1 MDALSRFKAKA
12 GRRHPEG
19 IFLLGEL
26 SGGRKRMTRWATQ
39 YSYPVR
45 ANCGGT
51 WCVGTWFLTIMM
63 MIPGLLSLSSAL
75 AATGEGSLETQ
86 KPTVLRLSLDDAIAM
101 FLRQNLDV
109 LKTKYG
115 IDAAKAQQI
124 TAGLFPN
131 PELSINTL
139 SAYTQD
145 CNLSKCGGI
154 MPVISQ
160 LFLVAGKRGFRVESA
175 EFGTQSAEAGFE
187 DTLRQLSF
195 AVKDTYYRLQV
206 GRRLLADDE
215 QRSSRIN
222 GAIEKLIGAP
232 TKMQDPE
239 DLIRLQIRAVK
250 TQGDIIR
257 DIQQIDSDRS
267 DLLLLLTL
275 PPETELALTTDLTF
289 QPIDPDIVALKKR
302 VEDARPDLRAKRLLL
317 AKRRSESKLAIAN
330 QYPDV
335 TVDLGY
341 NVQGPQGP
349 DNQQQWTINLGM
361 PIPVF
366 DRNQGGIKEAAT
378 KVHIAE
384 ADLRKTLNEVHHQI
398 NTVYRHLGQSRL
410 LVETYRAGAF
420 EATQALFDRVEN
432 DFHAG
437 KTTILHLLD
446 AFRTK
451 IDIDKTYIKA
461 LYEYQRDILLLES
474 AVGQPIS

>member
-1 MDALSRFKAKA
+1 
-12 GRRHPEG
+12 
-19 IFLLGEL
+19 
-26 SGGRKRMTRWATQ
+26 MTRGWATP
-39 YSYPVR
+39 YPYPVR
-45 ANCGGT
+45 DTRGWT
-51 WCVGTWFLTIMM
+51 WCGETWFLTMV
-63 MIPGLLSLSSAL
+63 MIIAGVLSLNPAV
-75 AATGEGSLETQ
+75 AATGEESLKKQ
-86 KPTVLRLSLDDAIAM
+86 NSTVLRLSLDDAIAL
-101 FLRQNLDV
+101 FLRQNLD
-109 LKTKYG
+109 LLQTKYG
-115 IDAAKAQQI
+115 IDTAKAKRI

-195 AVKDTYYRLQV
+195 AVKDAYYRVQV
-206 GRRLLADDE
+206 GHRLLEDDE

-222 GAIEKLIGAP
+222 GAIEKLGGTLAK
-232 TKMQDPE
+232 TQNPE

-250 TQGDIIR
+250 THANIIR

-267 DLLLLLTL
+267 DLLLLLAL
-275 PPETELALTTDLTF
+275 SPETELELTTDLTF
-289 QPIDPDIVALKKR
+289 EPIAPDIVALKKR

-366 DRNQGGIKEAAT
+366 DRNQGGIKEAAAT
-378 KVHIAE
+378 VHIAE
-384 ADLRKTLNEVHHQI
+384 ADLRKTVNEVHHQI

-420 EATQALFDRVEN
+420 EASEALFNRVEQ
-432 DFHAG
+432 DFHSG

-446 AFRTK
+446 AFQAK
-451 IDIDKTYIKA
+451 IDIDKAYINA

-474 AVGQPIS
+474 AAAQPVS

>member
-1 MDALSRFKAKA
+1 
-12 GRRHPEG
+12 
-19 IFLLGEL
+19 
-26 SGGRKRMTRWATQ
+26 MTRWATQ
-39 YSYPVR
+39 YTNPMR

-51 WCVGTWFLTIMM
+51 WCVGTWLLAIVML
-63 MIPGLLSLSSAL
+63 IPGLLSLSSAV
-75 AATGEGSLETQ
+75 AATGEGSLEKQ
-86 KPTVLRLSLDDAIAM
+86 KPTILRLSLDDALAM
-101 FLRQNLDV
+101 FLRQNLDL

-139 SAYTQD
+139 TAYTQD

-187 DTLRQLSF
+187 DTLRQLGF
-195 AVKDTYYRLQV
+195 AVKDAYYRVQV
-206 GRRLLADDE
+206 GHRLLADDE

-222 GAIEKLIGAP
+222 GAIEKLVGAP

-257 DIQQIDSDRS
+257 DIQQLDSDRS

-289 QPIDPDIVALKKR
+289 QPIDPDMVALKKR

-378 KVHIAE
+378 KVHMAE
-384 ADLRKTLNEVHHQI
+384 ADLQKTLNEVHHQI

-420 EATQALFDRVEN
+420 EATQALLDRVEN
-432 DFHAG
+432 DFHSG
-437 KTTILHLLD
+437 ETTILHLLD
-446 AFRTK
+446 AFQTK
-451 IDIDKTYIKA
+451 INIDKAYINA

-474 AVGQPIS
+474 AVAQPIS

>member
-1 MDALSRFKAKA
+1 
-12 GRRHPEG
+12 
-19 IFLLGEL
+19 
-26 SGGRKRMTRWATQ
+26 MTRWATQ
-39 YSYPVR
+39 YSYSVR
-45 ANCGGT
+45 VHCRWT
-51 WCVGTWFLTIMM
+51 WSPGIWSLTIVIML
-63 MIPGLLSLSSAL
+63 PWLLGLSSAL
-75 AATGEGSLETQ
+75 AAAGEGSLEEQ
-86 KPTVLRLSLDDAIAM
+86 KPPILRLSLDDALAM
-101 FLRQNLDV
+101 FLRQNLDL

-175 EFGTQSAEAGFE
+175 EFGTQSAEANFE
-187 DTLRQLSF
+187 DTLRQFSF
-195 AVKDTYYRLQV
+195 ALKDAYYRVQV
-206 GRRLLADDE
+206 GRRLLKDDE
-215 QRSSRIN
+215 QRSGRIN
-222 GAIEKLIGAP
+222 DAIEKLIGSP
-232 TKMQDPE
+232 TKVQDPE

-275 PPETELALTTDLTF
+275 PPETELVLTTDLTF
-289 QPIDPDIVALKKR
+289 QPIDPDIVALKKH
-302 VEDARPDLRAKRLLL
+302 VENARPDLRAKRLLL

-378 KVHIAE
+378 KAHIAE

-410 LVETYRAGAF
+410 LVEIYRAGAF
-420 EATQALFDRVEN
+420 EAAQALFDRVED
-432 DFHAG
+432 DFHSG

-451 IDIDKTYIKA
+451 IDIDKAYINA

>member
-1 MDALSRFKAKA
+1 
-12 GRRHPEG
+12 
-19 IFLLGEL
+19 
-26 SGGRKRMTRWATQ
+26 MTRWATQ
-39 YSYPVR
+39 YTNPMK

-51 WCVGTWFLTIMM
+51 WCVGTWLLAIVM
-63 MIPGLLSLSSAL
+63 MIPGLLSLSSAV
-75 AATGEGSLETQ
+75 AATGEGSLEKQ
-86 KPTVLRLSLDDAIAM
+86 KPTILRLSLDDALAM
-101 FLRQNLDV
+101 FLRQNLDL

-139 SAYTQD
+139 TAYTQD

-187 DTLRQLSF
+187 DTLRQLGF
-195 AVKDTYYRLQV
+195 AVKDAYYRVQV
-206 GRRLLADDE
+206 GHRLLADDE

-222 GAIEKLIGAP
+222 GAIEKLMGAP

-257 DIQQIDSDRS
+257 DIQQLDSDRS

-289 QPIDPDIVALKKR
+289 QPIDPDIGALKKR
-302 VEDARPDLRAKRLLL
+302 VEDVRPDLRAKRLLL

-378 KVHIAE
+378 KVHMAE
-384 ADLRKTLNEVHHQI
+384 ADLQKTLNEVHHQI

-420 EATQALFDRVEN
+420 EATQALLDRVEN
-432 DFHAG
+432 DFHSG
-437 KTTILHLLD
+437 ETTILHLLD
-446 AFRTK
+446 AFQTK
-451 IDIDKTYIKA
+451 INIDKAYINA

>member
-1 MDALSRFKAKA
+1 
-12 GRRHPEG
+12 
-19 IFLLGEL
+19 
-26 SGGRKRMTRWATQ
+26 MTRWVTQ
-39 YSYPVR
+39 YTNPMK

-51 WCVGTWFLTIMM
+51 WCVGTWLLAIVMV
-63 MIPGLLSLSSAL
+63 IPGLLSLSSAV
-75 AATGEGSLETQ
+75 AATGEGSLE
-86 KPTVLRLSLDDAIAM
+86 KPKPAILRLSLDDALAM
-101 FLRQNLDV
+101 FLRQNLDL
-109 LKTKYG
+109 LKTQYG

-139 SAYTQD
+139 TAYTQD

-187 DTLRQLSF
+187 DTLRQLGF
-195 AVKDTYYRLQV
+195 AVKDAYYRVQA
-206 GRRLLADDE
+206 GHRLLADDE
-215 QRSSRIN
+215 QRTSRIN
-222 GAIEKLIGAP
+222 GAIEKLMGAP

-257 DIQQIDSDRS
+257 DIQQLDSDRS

-335 TVDLGY
+335 TVDFGY

-366 DRNQGGIKEAAT
+366 DRNQGGIQEAAA

-384 ADLRKTLNEVHHQI
+384 ADLQKTLNEVHHQI

-420 EATQALFDRVEN
+420 EATQALLDRVEN
-432 DFHAG
+432 DFHSG
-437 KTTILHLLD
+437 ETTILHLLD
-446 AFRTK
+446 AFQTK
-451 IDIDKTYIKA
+451 INIDKAYINA

-474 AVGQPIS
+474 AVGQPIR

>member
-1 MDALSRFKAKA
+1 
-12 GRRHPEG
+12 
-19 IFLLGEL
+19 
-26 SGGRKRMTRWATQ
+26 MTRWATQ

-45 ANCGGT
+45 DYCGWT
-51 WCVGTWFLTIMM
+51 WWVGIWFLTIVM
-63 MIPGLLSLSSAL
+63 MIPGFLSLGSAL
-75 AATGEGSLETQ
+75 AATGEGSLEKQ
-86 KPTVLRLSLDDAIAM
+86 KPTLLRLSLDDALAM
-101 FLRQNLDV
+101 FLRQNLDL

-175 EFGTQSAEAGFE
+175 EFGTQSAEASFE

-195 AVKDTYYRLQV
+195 AVKDAYYRVQV

-232 TKMQDPE
+232 TKIQDPE

-275 PPETELALTTDLTF
+275 PPETELALTTDLMF
-289 QPIDPDIVALKKR
+289 QPIDPDIGALKKR

-366 DRNQGGIKEAAT
+366 DRNQGGIKEAAA
-378 KVHIAE
+378 KAHIAE

-420 EATQALFDRVEN
+420 EATQALFERVED
-432 DFHAG
+432 DFQSG
-437 KTTILHLLD
+437 NTTILHLLD

-451 IDIDKTYIKA
+451 IEIDKAYINA